1 METTFR
7 NRRRNYFIKKKFQLH
22 FIIKFC
28 SLVITG
34 TIASGV
40 IIYMMSRS
48 TVTTVF
54 ENSRLVIK
62 STAEFILPAVLL
74 SSIVV
79 TVVIGLAT
87 IFITLF
93 TSHRIAGPLYRIE
106 KDVGEVASGNLKK
119 SFNLRQ
125 TDEIKPLAEALNE
138 MAKNLRSEMEKIKC
152 DIAELENL
160 AAGTELKKKIEK
172 LKKDAEKFIT

>member
-28 SLVITG
+28 LLVITG

-138 MAKNLRSEMEKIKC
+138 MAKNLKSEMEKIKC